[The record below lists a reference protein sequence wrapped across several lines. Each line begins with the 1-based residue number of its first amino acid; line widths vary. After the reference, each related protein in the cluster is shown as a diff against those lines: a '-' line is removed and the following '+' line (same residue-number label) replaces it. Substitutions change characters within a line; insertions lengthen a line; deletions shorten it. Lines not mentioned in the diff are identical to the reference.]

1 MGGVTISGNLEIAVK
16 TEMGIKP
23 RNTIMLPLDIPEV
36 EVIGTEINERGDYI
50 ITVESTR
57 NRAVCQH
64 CGRQLTKFN
73 GHNREI
79 ELRHLPILGRRVYIR
94 IRPKRYE
101 CPKCGGKTTTE
112 KLDWYES
119 KSPHTKAYDH
129 HLMLSLINSTV
140 EDVSH
145 KEDVGYKAVE
155 GAIARCIQTK
165 VNWDEFTNLQVI
177 GIDEIAMRKGR
188 QNYVAIITTQQEDG
202 QVAVLGVLADRK
214 KETVRAFFETIPAHL
229 QLTMQKVCTDMWDG
243 YVNAVEEFAAAHK
256 ALSLEV
262 VVDRFHVAK
271 NYRECVDKVR
281 KKECRRLKAELPA
294 EEYEKL
300 KGVLWI
306 VRKNNCDLTDIEREQ
321 LNFLFEHSP
330 DLKLAYTF
338 REELTSIFEL
348 NLTVDKGKDR
358 LIKWSNKVRSST
370 LACFDKF
377 LVTLDNW
384 IDKIANYFSDRL
396 SSGFVEGLNN
406 KVKVLKRRCYGILQI
421 TTLFQR
427 LYLDLEGYRIFA

>member
-1 MGGVTISGNLEIAVK
+1 
-16 TEMGIKP
+16 
-23 RNTIMLPLDIPEV
+23 MLPLDIPDV
-36 EVIGTEINERGDYI
+36 EVIGTETNERGDYI

-57 NRAVCQH
+57 NSAVCQH
-64 CGRQLTKFN
+64 CGSQLTKFN
-73 GHNREI
+73 GHNREL

-101 CPKCGGKTTTE
+101 CPNCGGKTTTQ

-119 KSPHTKAYDH
+119 KSPHTKAHDD

-155 GAIARCIQTK
+155 GAITRLIQTQ
-165 VNWDEFTNLQVI
+165 VNWDEIKNLKVI

-188 QNYVAIITTQQEDG
+188 QNYVAIITTPHEDG
-202 QVAVLGVLADRK
+202 QVRVLGVLADRK
-214 KETVRAFFETIPAHL
+214 KETVRAFWESIPAHL
-229 QLTMQKVCTDMWDG
+229 RPTMQKVCTDMWEG

-256 ALSLEV
+256 DVSLEV

-281 KKECRRLKAELPA
+281 KKECRRLKAKLPA
-294 EEYEKL
+294 EAYEKL
-300 KGVLWI
+300 KGVMWI
-306 VRKNNCDLTDIEREQ
+306 VRKNNRELTDIEREK
-321 LNFLFEHSP
+321 LNFLFEYSP

-348 NLTVDKGKDR
+348 NMTVGEGKDR
-358 LIKWSNKVRSST
+358 LIKWRNKVRRST
-370 LACFDKF
+370 LTCFDTF
-377 LVTLDNW
+377 LTTLDNW

-406 KVKVLKRRCYGILQI
+406 KVKVLKRRCYGILQT

>member
-1 MGGVTISGNLEIAVK
+1 
-16 TEMGIKP
+16 
-23 RNTIMLPLDIPEV
+23 MLPLDIPDV
-36 EVIGTEINERGDYI
+36 EIIGTEINERGDYI
-50 ITVESTR
+50 IKVESTR
-57 NRAVCQH
+57 NNAVCQH
-64 CGRQLTKFN
+64 CGNQLTKFN
-73 GHNREI
+73 GHNQEI

-101 CPKCGGKTTTE
+101 CSHCSGKTTTQ

-119 KSPHTKAYDH
+119 KSPHTKAYDR

-155 GAIARCIQTK
+155 GAIARCIHTQ
-165 VNWDEFTNLQVI
+165 VNWHECTHLKII
-177 GIDEIAMRKGR
+177 GIDEIALRKGH
-188 QNYVAIITTQQEDG
+188 QDYVALITTRQKDG
-202 QVAVLGVLADRK
+202 WVAILAVLADRK
-214 KETVRAFFETIPAHL
+214 KETVRAFLETIPAHL
-229 QLTMQKVCTDMWDG
+229 RSTMQSVCTDMWDG
-243 YVNAVEEFAAAHK
+243 YVNAVEEFSHAHK
-256 ALSLEV
+256 DVLLQI

-281 KKECRRLKAELPA
+281 KKESRRLKTELST
-294 EEYEKL
+294 EEYERL
-300 KGVLWI
+300 KGVMWI
-306 VRKNNCDLTDIEREQ
+306 IRKNNRDLDNPEREK
-321 LNFLFEHSP
+321 LNFFFEHSL

-348 NLTVDKGKDR
+348 NLTVEEGKDR
-358 LIKWSNKVRSST
+358 LIKWCNKVRRST
-370 LACFDKF
+370 LTCFDKF
-377 LVTLDNW
+377 LTTLDNW

-406 KVKVLKRRCYGILQI
+406 KVKVLKRRCYGILQT

-427 LYLDLEGYRIFA
+427 LYLDLEGYRSFA